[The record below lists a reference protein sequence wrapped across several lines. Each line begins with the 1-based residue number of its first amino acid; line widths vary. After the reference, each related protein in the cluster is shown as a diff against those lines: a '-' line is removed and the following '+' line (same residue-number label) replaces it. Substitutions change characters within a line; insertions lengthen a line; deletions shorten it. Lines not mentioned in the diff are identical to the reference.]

1 MDNSLVSFMQ
11 DIAQGVFGDAD
22 LTYKEVDDFVR
33 FATPTEKRAVMNR
46 RAKWL
51 QSEEEDIDTTV
62 LTTFVKKTIQEYFA
76 VSE

>member
-11 DIAQGVFGDAD
+11 DVAQGVFGDAD

-33 FATPTEKRAVMNR
+33 LATPTEKRAVMNR

-51 QSEEEDIDTTV
+51 QLEEEDIDTAD
-62 LTTFVKKTIQEYFA
+62 LTRFVKKTIQEYFA

>member
-1 MDNSLVSFMQ
+1 MDNTLVSFMQ
-11 DIAQGVFGDAD
+11 DVAQGVFGDAD

-51 QSEEEDIDTTV
+51 QLEEEDIDTAV
-62 LTTFVKKTIQEYFA
+62 LTRFVKKTIREYFA